1 MTRFGDIALKAIG
14 ILLMLAALG
23 FAVSKAP
30 DRSLESL
37 IPRWAPPPSDFVDV
51 DGLLVHYRDQGPSS
65 DPLPLV
71 LIHGTSASLH
81 TWEGWVAGLSATR
94 RVISFDLPGFGLT
107 GPYPDKAEGDY
118 SDARYV
124 IFVRNLLARL
134 GVGRAIVGGNSLG
147 GEIAWQLALADPARV
162 AGLVL
167 VDAGGYNFVPEV
179 LPLGFRIARTPVLRE
194 PMRWLLPRRAI
205 EQSVI
210 DVYGD
215 PSRITAALVDRY
227 YELALR
233 EGNRVALMQR
243 MDEMAPG
250 PVERLPEIKVPT
262 LILWGGK
269 DRLIVPQWGKA
280 FHAAIP
286 GSRLVVFP
294 GLGHVPQEEDP
305 AATLAALRDWLS
317 TFPSSKAYL
326 GRSPEGTAM
335 LAGSTDKRIA
345 MTGRL
350 GSGPALGP
358 QVAE

>member
-1 MTRFGDIALKAIG
+1 MSSRLGDIALKALG
-14 ILLMLAALG
+14 ILLMLAALA

-30 DRSLESL
+30 DRSLQSL
-37 IPRWAPPPSDFVDV
+37 VPRWAPPPSDFIDV

-81 TWEGWVAGLSATR
+81 TWEGWATALAGTR

-107 GPYPDKAEGDY
+107 GPNADGDY

-124 IFVRNLLARL
+124 AFVRQLLSRL
-134 GVGRAIVGGNSLG
+134 GVGRAIVAGNSLG

-167 VDAGGYNFVPEV
+167 IDAAGHAFEPES

-205 EQSVI
+205 EDSVR

-215 PSRITAALVDRY
+215 PGRVTAALVDRY

-233 EGNRVALMQR
+233 AGNRVALMQR
-243 MDEMAPG
+243 MDQLAPG
-250 PVERLPEIKVPT
+250 PVERLGEIRVPT
-262 LILWGGK
+262 LILWGER
-269 DRLIVPQWGKA
+269 DRLIPPRWGEA
-280 FHAAIP
+280 FHRAMP

-294 GLGHVPQEEDP
+294 KLGHVPQEEDP
-305 AATLAALRDWLS
+305 AATLAALRDWL
-317 TFPSSKAYL
+317 
-326 GRSPEGTAM
+326 
-335 LAGSTDKRIA
+335 
-345 MTGRL
+345 
-350 GSGPALGP
+350 P
-358 QVAE
+358 QVAH

>member
-1 MTRFGDIALKAIG
+1 MNSRFGDWALKAIG

-37 IPRWAPPPSDFVDV
+37 VPRWAPPPSDFVEV
-51 DGLLVHYRDQGPSS
+51 DGQIVHYRDQGPSG

-71 LIHGTSASLH
+71 LIHGTGASLH
-81 TWEGWVAGLSATR
+81 TWEGWAAGLTPTR

-107 GPYPDKAEGDY
+107 GPNAEGDY

-124 IFVRNLLARL
+124 SFVRNLLARL
-134 GVGRAIVGGNSLG
+134 GVGRAVVAGNSLG
-147 GEIAWQLALADPARV
+147 GEIAWQLALADPGRV

-167 VDAGGYNFVPEV
+167 VDAAGFDFVPESM
-179 LPLGFRIARTPVLRE
+179 PLGFRIARIPVLRE

-205 EQSVI
+205 EDSVL

-215 PSRITAALVDRY
+215 PSHVTAALVDRY
-227 YELALR
+227 YELTLR

-243 MDEMAPG
+243 MDQLAPG
-250 PVERLPEIKVPT
+250 PVARLAEIKVPT

-269 DRLIVPQWGKA
+269 DRLIPPRWGEA
-280 FHAAIP
+280 FNQAIP

-294 GLGHVPQEEDP
+294 KLGHVPQEEDP
-305 AATLAALRDWLS
+305 AATLAALRDWL
-317 TFPSSKAYL
+317 PQ
-326 GRSPEGTAM
+326 
-335 LAGSTDKRIA
+335 IA
-345 MTGRL
+345 R
-350 GSGPALGP
+350 
-358 QVAE
+358 

>member
-1 MTRFGDIALKAIG
+1 MNGRLGDIALKAFG
-14 ILLMLAALG
+14 ILLMLAALA
-23 FAVSKAP
+23 FAVTKAP

-37 IPRWAPPPSDFVDV
+37 VPRWAPPPSDFIEL
-51 DGLLVHYRDQGPSS
+51 DGQLVHYRDQGPSS

-107 GPYPDKAEGDY
+107 GPNAGGDY
-118 SDARYV
+118 TDARYV
-124 IFVRNLLARL
+124 AFVRSLLVRL
-134 GVGRAIVGGNSLG
+134 GVGRAIVAGNSLG

-167 VDAGGYNFVPEV
+167 VDAAGHKFEPES
-179 LPLGFRIARTPVLRE
+179 LPLGFRIARIPVLRE
-194 PMRWLLPRRAI
+194 PMRWVLPRRAI
-205 EQSVI
+205 EDSVR

-215 PSRITAALVDRY
+215 PARVTAALVDRY

-243 MDEMAPG
+243 MDQLAPG

-269 DRLIVPQWGKA
+269 DRLIPLRWGEA
-280 FHAAIP
+280 FHQAIP
-286 GSRLVVFP
+286 GSRLVVFTK
-294 GLGHVPQEEDP
+294 LGHVPQEEDP
-305 AATLAALRDWLS
+305 AATLAALRDWL
-317 TFPSSKAYL
+317 
-326 GRSPEGTAM
+326 PE
-335 LAGSTDKRIA
+335 
-345 MTGRL
+345 
-350 GSGPALGP
+350 
-358 QVAE
+358 VAR